1 MASLHR
7 VCLRKFATD
16 DSEDG
21 NGISAP
27 HLFGFIRRQ
36 RNRGK
41 GYGKGEGER
50 HVEEDVNR
58 YVFLQTFATGGKLD
72 DVPLPGLSVTGIGPI
87 GLPLSDAQAKLVI
100 KKSTQA
106 SKTDE
111 HNYTYNHGQTCTIV
125 CTETLEKWFSIDIL
139 INSGSVRARRGDRRG
154 HLGPA
159 VPPDRGDGRRAGQG
173 V

>member
-41 GYGKGEGER
+41 GEGKRNVGEEFKAKC
-50 HVEEDVNR
+50 
-58 YVFLQTFATGGKLD
+58 VFLQTFATGGKLD
-72 DVPLPGLSVTGIGPI
+72 NVPLPGLSVTGIGPI

-106 SKTDE
+106 SKTYE
-111 HNYTYNHGQTCTIV
+111 LNYTYVQPWTNMYYSMH
-125 CTETLEKWFSIDIL
+125 
-139 INSGSVRARRGDRRG
+139 
-154 HLGPA
+154 
-159 VPPDRGDGRRAGQG
+159 
-173 V
+173 